1 MPYPV
6 TTTLRI
12 CAPELLFSYQGYIK
26 YTRHARG
33 GWAPGGKPGF
43 RANTGRASDSTAMQK
58 LMPGPRK
65 CACLAGIYFLA
76 AAVKTNSGWQR
87 KRQNMPAPTQ
97 INQASLKTPHFK
109 VPSRPRGGLRQHS
122 CHYDTAQGME
132 APGADQLCNA
142 SYFKVAVL
150 PKRRF
155 QAKPTLPSS
164 ALR

>member
-1 MPYPV
+1 MMPYPV

-12 CAPELLFSYQGYIK
+12 CAPELLFSYQGYNQIHPAC
-26 YTRHARG
+26 TRRLGTRRQTRIPGQHWPHSGRYGHVKIRARL
-33 GWAPGGKPGF
+33 
-43 RANTGRASDSTAMQK
+43 Q
-58 LMPGPRK
+58 K

-76 AAVKTNSGWQR
+76 AAVKTNSVWQR

-132 APGADQLCNA
+132 DPGADQLCNA

-155 QAKPTLPSS
+155 PAKPTL
-164 ALR
+164 A